1 MQNRLHAVDDERVPG
16 VVAALKAHDRRDVLG
31 EQIDDLAFAFVT
43 PLGADHDYVATHCS
57 SRLHRRRF
65 RV

>member
-1 MQNRLHAVDDERVPG
+1 MQDRFDAVDDERMPG
-16 VVAALKAHDRRDVLG
+16 VVAALKAHHCRDVLS

-43 PLGADHDYVATHCS
+43 PLGADHYYVATHRS
-57 SRLHRRRF
+57 SHLHRRF